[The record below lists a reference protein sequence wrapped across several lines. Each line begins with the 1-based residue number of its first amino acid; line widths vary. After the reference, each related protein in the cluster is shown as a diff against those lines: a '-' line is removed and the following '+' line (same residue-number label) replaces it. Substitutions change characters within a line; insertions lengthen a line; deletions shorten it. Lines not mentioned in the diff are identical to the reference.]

1 VVIMARKR
9 VDTTETPKTRGDRL
23 RLAREQIYKS
33 GRIAAEAMG
42 IPVSTYGAHERA
54 EQPGGRD
61 FGPKEAEKYGRRFR
75 VSPEWLL
82 TGRGKGIGGAEV
94 PITAPDIS
102 KVPVVGYVGAGA
114 TAHFYAVAQGELDEV
129 DLPKGAAESTV
140 AVEIRGES
148 LGSIFNRWLVYY
160 DSVHRPVTDEL
171 MGELCVVGLED
182 GRVLIK
188 QLQRGRSGGLFNL
201 LSPNQPPIT
210 DVAVEWA
217 ARVTSMS
224 RR

>member
-1 VVIMARKR
+1 M
-9 VDTTETPKTRGDRL
+9 
-23 RLAREQIYKS
+23 
-33 GRIAAEAMG
+33 
-42 IPVSTYGAHERA
+42 
-54 EQPGGRD
+54 
-61 FGPKEAEKYGRRFR
+61 
-75 VSPEWLL
+75 
-82 TGRGKGIGGAEV
+82 
-94 PITAPDIS
+94 
-102 KVPVVGYVGAGA
+102 VGYVGAGA